1 MKVQRVVL
9 EVVLDVRVD
18 EEVEKVLERKERSEE
33 DFEKKWEIN
42 KTYETLRIQHFK
54 WSGASGGSGDSETGL
69 ETIVRKGK

>member
-1 MKVQRVVL
+1 MKVVGVVL
-9 EVVLDVRVD
+9 EVVLDVMVD
-18 EEVEKVLERKERSEE
+18 KEVEEVLVIKERSEE

-54 WSGASGGSGDSETGL
+54 WSGDSGGSGDSETGL